1 MKPSTGRDGTPQAI
15 ASTPAGTPREPCSA
29 HHRVLGGTTAPTSD
43 HQAPLTTQQ
52 EPDMT
57 NNSPVSGPFW
67 RCNPVP
73 GGAKLLQMYQG
84 PALRWMSLKTKDI
97 RIR

>member
-1 MKPSTGRDGTPQAI
+1 
-15 ASTPAGTPREPCSA
+15 
-29 HHRVLGGTTAPTSD
+29 
-43 HQAPLTTQQ
+43 
-52 EPDMT
+52 MT